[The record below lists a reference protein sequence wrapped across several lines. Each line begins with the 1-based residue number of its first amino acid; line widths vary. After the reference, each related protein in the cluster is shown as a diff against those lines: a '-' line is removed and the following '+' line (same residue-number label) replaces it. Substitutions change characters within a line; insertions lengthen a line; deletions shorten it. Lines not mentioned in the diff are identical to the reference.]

1 MTRSGVP
8 QHTGTIQRARAAARA
23 VILVIAT
30 LSVVGLPVAP
40 VSAESLSD
48 RIASARARQGTL
60 DRDIARQNRL
70 LGELQKDAD
79 AARGA
84 IADTDRQLRG
94 INADQ
99 KALRKEIRAARRALA
114 KVQTRRAALQEQLH
128 QSDETLD
135 LLEQEIAQGADELQA
150 RREALGQR
158 LADAYRT
165 SNTSLLE
172 QVLAGGSFADVLSDT
187 SAYMAYSEQD
197 SEMATEI
204 EQEQDALDSLR
215 AVTAATRYRKDQLRR
230 AAQAAADDIKVQ
242 RAKLNGT
249 MARYEKLEKKYKAIR
264 KKQSQKARKIAAN
277 KRQAQAYIRRQAS
290 ARRKLNSHIS
300 GLVRKAQARA
310 NKWTGGRPGGSSG
323 NGRFMWPTNGTVTQE
338 YGCTGFRLEP
348 PRGGCRH
355 FHGGIDIANSSG
367 TPIRAAGD
375 GVVAFVGWNKWDGSN
390 PAFVVMI
397 AHGGNINT
405 FYSHLLPRYTV
416 RTNQRVRKGQVIGYM
431 GATGNATGPHLHW
444 EVMRGYTSLPPRA
457 WT

>member
-1 MTRSGVP
+1 MIRSGVP
-8 QHTGTIQRARAAARA
+8 QHTGIVHRARAAARA
-23 VILVIAT
+23 AIIVIAT
-30 LSVVGLPVAP
+30 LSVVGVPATPVA
-40 VSAESLSD
+40 AESLSE
-48 RIASARARQGTL
+48 RIAAARARQGSL
-60 DRDIARQNRL
+60 DRVIARQNKL
-70 LGELQKDAD
+70 LAELREDAD

-84 IADTDRQLRG
+84 IAATDRRLAG

-99 KALRKEIRAARRALA
+99 RALRKEIRVARKALA
-114 KVQTRRAALQEQLH
+114 KVQARRAALQEQLL
-128 QSDETLD
+128 QSDETLG
-135 LLEQEIAQGADELQA
+135 LLEQEITQGEDELAA
-150 RREALGQR
+150 RRDALGQR

-172 QVLAGGSFADVLSDT
+172 QVLAADSFADVLSDA
-187 SAYMAYSEQD
+187 SAYVAYSEQD
-197 SEMATEI
+197 SAMAEEI

-230 AAQAAADDIKVQ
+230 AAQAAADDIKAQ
-242 RAKLNGT
+242 KAKLDGT
-249 MARYEKLEKKYKAIR
+249 MAKYHKLEQKYKAIR
-264 KKQSQKARKIAAN
+264 KKQAARARRIASN
-277 KRQAQAYIRRQAS
+277 RRQAQAYVRRQVV

-300 GLVRKAQARA
+300 GLVRRAQARA

-323 NGRFMWPTNGTVTQE
+323 NGRFMWPTSGTVTQE

-348 PRGGCRH
+348 RRGACAH

-367 TPIRAAGD
+367 TLIRAAGD